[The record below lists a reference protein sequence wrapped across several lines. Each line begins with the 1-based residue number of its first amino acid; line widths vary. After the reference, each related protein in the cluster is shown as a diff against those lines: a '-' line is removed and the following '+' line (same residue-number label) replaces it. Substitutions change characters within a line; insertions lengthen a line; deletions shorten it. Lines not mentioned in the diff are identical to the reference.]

1 MRPLDRMDPWEV
13 LGLDPGM
20 PADEIRRAYERLS
33 SRLSPGS
40 LALYSIADREEQIA
54 LQRRIRLAFLELM
67 GDAADHPGPET
78 PPPAHADREAEAAP
92 EVDPADSADAAAAA
106 VEPSGPEISFDGE
119 ALRHAR
125 EEKGISLDALSHRTR
140 IRRALLEAV
149 EAERFAALPQRVFV
163 RGFVFAI
170 AGQLGLDP
178 ERVWASYGRRWE
190 AWSAAKPRPDAPGT

>member
-1 MRPLDRMDPWEV
+1 MKPLDRMDPWEV
-13 LGLDPGM
+13 LGLDPGA

-33 SRLSPGS
+33 SRLAPGS
-40 LALYSIADREEQIA
+40 LALYSIADRDEQSA

-67 GDAADHPGPET
+67 GDAADHPGQET
-78 PPPAHADREAEAAP
+78 PPPAHADREAEVAPAAAP
-92 EVDPADSADAAAAA
+92 A
-106 VEPSGPEISFDGE
+106 EPSGPEIGFDGE
-119 ALRHAR
+119 ALQRAR

-149 EAERFAALPQRVFV
+149 EAERFAELPQRVFV

-178 ERVWASYGRRWE
+178 ERVWASYGCRWE
-190 AWSAAKPRPDAPGT
+190 EWSAAKPPA

>member
-13 LGLDPGM
+13 LGLNPGA
-20 PADEIRRAYERLS
+20 PAEEVRRAYERLS
-33 SRLSPGS
+33 SRLAPGS
-40 LALYSIADREEQIA
+40 LALYSIADREEQSA

-67 GDAADHPGPET
+67 GDAVDHPGPET
-78 PPPAHADREAEAAP
+78 PSPAHADREAEAASA
-92 EVDPADSADAAAAA
+92 VAPADGADGAPA
-106 VEPSGPEISFDGE
+106 EPSSPEIGFDGE
-119 ALRHAR
+119 ALRRAR

-149 EAERFAALPQRVFV
+149 EAERFAELPQRVFV

-178 ERVWASYGRRWE
+178 DRVWASYGPRWE
-190 AWSAAKPRPDAPGT
+190 AWSAAKTTD